1 MAIYGLSDGGIAID
15 AGLPQ
20 TWLFFVPA
28 LWQPSVLQSI
38 EQYIPKYGTK
48 TSQWDGATK
57 R

>member
-1 MAIYGLSDGGIAID
+1 MAVYALSDGGIAFD

-38 EQYIPKYGTK
+38 EQ
-48 TSQWDGATK
+48 
-57 R
+57 